1 MTRVASGAIK
11 PAPNPRPSGHA
22 CSRRRC
28 VWRWLVGS
36 WLALAMPFVSFAQAP
51 AKVLRIGVLYPGSQR
66 PDAQYASFFAALRD
80 LGYAEGSNIV
90 VQRHFA
96 DFDLQR
102 LPELASQLV
111 KQNVDLIVTNG
122 TPAARALQHA
132 TATIPILDLSFEDPV
147 ASGLAKSLHRPGGN
161 ITGIAIVSGELA
173 QRRLQMLAE
182 IAPGA
187 SRIARLFNPD
197 NPVDTRAPMRADDA
211 ARKLGREIV
220 HLPVRNEN
228 ELKVAFDRVVRERA
242 GALIVSEDAVI
253 SSLAARI
260 AELALQRKLP
270 SMWGSSRGPS
280 AEGLVS
286 YGWDYRQTTRSAAM
300 MAVKIFKGTKPADIP
315 IEQPTLFQLVVN
327 LKTANALGITIPPE
341 ILVQATRVIK

>member
-1 MTRVASGAIK
+1 MV
-11 PAPNPRPSGHA
+11 
-22 CSRRRC
+22 
-28 VWRWLVGS
+28 
-36 WLALAMPFVSFAQAP
+36 
-51 AKVLRIGVLYPGSQR
+51 
-66 PDAQYASFFAALRD
+66 
-80 LGYAEGSNIV
+80 
-90 VQRHFA
+90 
-96 DFDLQR
+96 
-102 LPELASQLV
+102 
-111 KQNVDLIVTNG
+111 G

-187 SRIARLFNPD
+187 SRIGRIFNPD
-197 NPVDTRAPMRADDA
+197 NP
-211 ARKLGREIV
+211 